1 MGGAAVGSID
11 GDTKLTSQNLNKV
24 LFSNLNIS
32 TYAFID
38 GALDLF
44 FQVLTLIAFALV
56 VMMVFRNFDSK
67 SLLDN
72 FKFEIKKAKEMH

>member
-24 LFSNLNIS
+24 LFSNFNIS
-32 TYAFID
+32 INPFID

-44 FQVLTLIAFALV
+44 F
-56 VMMVFRNFDSK
+56 
-67 SLLDN
+67 
-72 FKFEIKKAKEMH
+72 